1 MLRHRLSISLVMDLS
16 SPMNQVRRSTNSRR
30 RRWFWVVQRPTSFG
44 FSLYIRCRMYNW
56 PWGLIARFR
65 GRHEH
70 TIHVAPED
78 PGVETTPPT
87 PSTTWPQSIMSSACS
102 RSARVMWHGTNP
114 QLTRL
119 LAGREELNKLLTD
132 KALDYLVQVLCCAI
146 PRVEFCRRRLGMG
159 GGGCGRS
166 VEDEHRS
173 RHCFSPEPA
182 QYGYILHRTP
192 RHAHYRWVPVTPPP
206 HFILEYTGQ

>member
-87 PSTTWPQSIMSSACS
+87 PSTTWPQSIMFVERARHVAWDKPSAHTFIGGK
-102 RSARVMWHGTNP
+102 RGIKQATNRQSARLP
-114 QLTRL
+114 R
-119 LAGREELNKLLTD
+119 AGF
-132 KALDYLVQVLCCAI
+132 VLCHTSCGVLPSTLRDGGWGVWAI
-146 PRVEFCRRRLGMG
+146 
-159 GGGCGRS
+159 S
-166 VEDEHRS
+166 
-173 RHCFSPEPA
+173 
-182 QYGYILHRTP
+182 
-192 RHAHYRWVPVTPPP
+192 
-206 HFILEYTGQ
+206 